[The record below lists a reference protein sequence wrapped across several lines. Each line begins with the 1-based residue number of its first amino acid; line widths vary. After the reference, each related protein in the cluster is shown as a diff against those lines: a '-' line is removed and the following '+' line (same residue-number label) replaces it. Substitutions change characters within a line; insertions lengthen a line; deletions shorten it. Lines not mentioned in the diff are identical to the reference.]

1 MSTQIAVRLPDDT
14 VAFLDRLIAEGKAA
28 SRAEIIMRALERE
41 RRRELAERDAAILAE
56 SGEDPDLAGL
66 IRYMTGHPVDP
77 DR

>member
-14 VAFLDRLIAEGKAA
+14 VAFLDRLVAEGKAA